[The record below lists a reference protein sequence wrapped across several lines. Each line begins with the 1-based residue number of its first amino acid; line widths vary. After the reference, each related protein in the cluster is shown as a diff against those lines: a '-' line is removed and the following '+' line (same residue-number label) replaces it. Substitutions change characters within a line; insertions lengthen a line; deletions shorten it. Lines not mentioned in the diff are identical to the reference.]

1 MDAHKG
7 SRTVLALQIV
17 ALILIHGVVGAAAY
31 RQFAKG
37 ARARNNTIALSF
49 SAKSI
54 IIIFYELL
62 TEHVRALQRWRSLKA
77 YMILSC
83 MEVVFWI
90 AVPVLMV
97 MAWVKDHWKGT
108 TAILGGVI
116 VGLGSVIA

>member
-1 MDAHKG
+1 MDSHKG
-7 SRTVLALQIV
+7 SRTVLALQIAV
-17 ALILIHGVVGAAAY
+17 LILIHGVVGAAAY

-37 ARARNNTIALSF
+37 ARARNNTVALSL

-54 IIIFYELL
+54 VILLYELL
-62 TEHVRALQRWRSLKA
+62 TEHVHALRRWQSLKA

-90 AVPVLMV
+90 AVPVLMI

-108 TAILGGVI
+108 TATLGGVI
-116 VGLGSVIA
+116 VGLGCAIV